1 MNRSRLDLTLF
12 KFALYLG
19 FVVCLIT
26 GIAIGGSAF
35 GGYSGFSVFGAMI
48 GLLLGAII
56 GILSAGYGLTLLSIN
71 DHLQAVRAAL
81 GAPAVEPPA
90 RASEAR
96 FYYLDA
102 NNTAQ
107 GPVTLGALRAQ
118 LERGEL
124 AADTRTAKA
133 GDRVWVE
140 LSQLLATQEGK
151 V

>member
-1 MNRSRLDLTLF
+1 MNRSRLDLALF

-19 FVVCLIT
+19 FVVCLIA

-35 GGYSGFSVFGAMI
+35 SGYQGFSVFGAMV
-48 GLLLGAII
+48 GLLFGAII